1 MVPAESTSSPSK
13 SSLMLW
19 LLACTA
25 VVVVALSIWL
35 MRSMA
40 HTEADATT
48 AAVTPTTAPAS
59 AAATLPDQPGP
70 RWHELN
76 ATQQA
81 VLKPLANVWNSLG
94 LIQKKKWIVIAK
106 NFPTLSHENQARL
119 QERMVQWAALTP
131 RERELARLNFA
142 ETKKL
147 TAEQLAASWAAY
159 QELSP
164 EERAR
169 LAATAAKKP
178 TGSAVAI
185 APVPNDKI
193 TAVPITRHTPVSA
206 EASPLVKPQLD
217 PDTLLPKIVI
227 PPSSTDTPPGN
238 TEPVSRPAVSSD
250 SLSPN

>member
-1 MVPAESTSSPSK
+1 MVPAESTSSSSK

-19 LLACTA
+19 LLACTV
-25 VVVVALSIWL
+25 VVVVALSVWL
-35 MRSMA
+35 MRSLA
-40 HTEADATT
+40 HTEADSTA
-48 AAVTPTTAPAS
+48 AAVTPKAPAS
-59 AAATLPDQPGP
+59 AAVAALPDQPGP
-70 RWHELN
+70 HWHELN

-81 VLKPLANVWNSLG
+81 VLKPLGAVWNSLG
-94 LIQKKKWIVIAK
+94 LIQKKKWLVIAK

-147 TAEQLAASWAAY
+147 TADQLAASWAAY

-164 EERAR
+164 EEKAR

-185 APVPNDKI
+185 APTPNDKI
-193 TAVPITRHTPVSA
+193 TAVPITRHTPASA
-206 EASPLVKPQLD
+206 DASPLVKPQLD
-217 PDTLLPKIVI
+217 PNTLLPKIVI
-227 PPSSTDTPPGN
+227 PPSNSDTPTDN
-238 TEPVSRPAVSSD
+238 TETESKPAVSRD